1 MITDLYTKEGWVKTW
16 YDHTSEVIYVK
27 WFNFTSRIHLRKSC
41 EMQLEAMRKYHATV
55 IIADA
60 SEAIGV
66 PYPQDQEWFITNL
79 YPESL
84 QLGLSAIISILPV
97 NLIAKSGARTWN
109 DNGIKNGL
117 NYIEV
122 SSLEEAHAALQALR
136 SVSKK

>member
-1 MITDLYTKEGWVKTW
+1 MITDLYSEKDWVKTW
-16 YDHTSEVIYVK
+16 YDHTNEVIYVK
-27 WFNFTSRIHLRKSC
+27 WFDFTSRVHLRKSC
-41 EMQLEAMRKYHATV
+41 EMQLEAMRRFRATV

-66 PYPQDQEWFITNL
+66 PYPQDQEWFISNL

-84 QLGLSAIISILPV
+84 RLGLSAIISILPI

-109 DNGIKNGL
+109 DNGKKNGL

-122 SSLEEAHAALQALR
+122 DNIEEAHAALQALR
-136 SVSKK
+136 LAIKK